1 MSLKRIAAALAMIA
15 ALAGGAGVALAAVA
29 AHKVQTPALGSAA
42 QMLMVHG
49 AAGLAMLAT
58 AHRSSASRVWVA
70 AAALVVSGS
79 LLFALAVALPILAD
93 SRLLAHFAP
102 VGGSTVMLGWA
113 VGAFAAARE
122 IFVAE

>member
-1 MSLKRIAAALAMIA
+1 
-15 ALAGGAGVALAAVA
+15 
-29 AHKVQTPALGSAA
+29 
-42 QMLMVHG
+42 MVHG
-49 AAGLAMLAT
+49 AAGLSMLAT

>member
-1 MSLKRIAAALAMIA
+1 MTLTHRLTAPGWYRA
-15 ALAGGAGVALAAVA
+15 
-29 AHKVQTPALGSAA
+29 ALGSAA

-58 AHRSSASRVWVA
+58 AYRSFASRVWVA

-102 VGGSTVMLGWA
+102 VL
-113 VGAFAAARE
+113 ARSPPRE
-122 IFVAE
+122 RSLSPSELLRVPRVLPVPLLPEPALTSGPFS